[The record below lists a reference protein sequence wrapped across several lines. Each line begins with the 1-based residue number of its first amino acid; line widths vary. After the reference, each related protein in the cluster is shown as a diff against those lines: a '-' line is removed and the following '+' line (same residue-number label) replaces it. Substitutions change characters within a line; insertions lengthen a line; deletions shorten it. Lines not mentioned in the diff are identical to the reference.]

1 MTRYFVY
8 DVFTNSPF
16 GGNPL
21 AVIPDATQLKED
33 DLQRIAREFN
43 FSETTFVFP
52 PEDATNTA
60 RVRIFTPTMEI
71 PFAGHPVIGTAV
83 ALNDMGGRDEMTLEL
98 GIGIL
103 PCKVQAG
110 MAAFTT
116 SAQLEILAKPDPET
130 VAAALGISTQDIDFE
145 THPPTM
151 ASLGLPFTL
160 TRLKNR
166 KALGAIETDVSAF
179 RAGHA
184 TFPSSLD
191 FAQFAY
197 TCDSNTGMVHARMFA
212 PLDNIPEDP
221 ATGSAC
227 ATLGALLSKI
237 EQAPVTLSIVQGEDM
252 GRRSEISVQA
262 AQDNVTVSGSAI
274 KVMEGVLCH
283 RQKQ

>member
-21 AVIPDATQLKED
+21 AVIPDATQLEEG

-52 PEDATNTA
+52 PGDATNTA

-83 ALNDMGGRDEMTLEL
+83 ALNDIGGTDEMMLEL

-103 PCKVQAG
+103 PCKVQVG

-130 VAAALGISTQDIDFE
+130 VAAALGVSTQDIDFE

-160 TRLKNR
+160 TRLKDR
-166 KALGAIETDVSAF
+166 EALSAIETDVSAF

-184 TFPSSLD
+184 AFPSSLD

-197 TCDSNTGMVHARMFA
+197 TRENGIVHARMFA

-227 ATLGALLSKI
+227 ATLGALLAKI
-237 EQAPVTLSIVQGEDM
+237 ERAPVTLSIIQGEDM

-262 AQDNVTVSGSAI
+262 AQDNVTVSGRAV
-274 KVMEGVLCH
+274 KVMEGVLSH